1 MLKFRGPNSMPLR
14 LCNPQE
20 ISLDSEPGSKNMEIT
35 LLHKPSKLE
44 DWVITSEF
52 HSYCRPSRYDVII
65 PIRYCTEV
73 KESSAVVL
81 ESSKQGIINLD
92 MPVRSPNISY
102 YLMSKDNSGLIWLH
116 QLSSFILLHSSSI
129 TALQIHGTTFYFH
142 FRDMHV
148 LFCLEWPFPFTLIT

>member
-1 MLKFRGPNSMPLR
+1 M
-14 LCNPQE
+14 
-20 ISLDSEPGSKNMEIT
+20 
-35 LLHKPSKLE
+35 
-44 DWVITSEF
+44 ITSEF

-102 YLMSKDNSGLIWLH
+102 YLMSKDNSGLI
-116 QLSSFILLHSSSI
+116 
-129 TALQIHGTTFYFH
+129 
-142 FRDMHV
+142 
-148 LFCLEWPFPFTLIT
+148 